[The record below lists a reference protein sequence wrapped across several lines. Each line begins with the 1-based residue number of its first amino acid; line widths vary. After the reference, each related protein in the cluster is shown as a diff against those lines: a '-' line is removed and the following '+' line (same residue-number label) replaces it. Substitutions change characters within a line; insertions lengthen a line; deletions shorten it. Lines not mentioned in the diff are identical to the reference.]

1 MKKLFILVLFL
12 IAAAVLIGAEGMYE
26 TVGAMNELPAS
37 VRSQA
42 RFGKEMPDNWKDFD
56 RSGDLQFLQLQATAP
71 ASPAGRGAALDG
83 SMGERIVEVQA
94 APKIKGKEVEWKLE
108 NKGPNPVWVVAGGM
122 SGAGLN
128 IRINAGASSI
138 FKVDMDASGY
148 SYLVIDNDGGGK
160 TELGITATVGDTSAK
175 TSRGKS
181 MKVLWF

>member
-26 TVGAMNELPAS
+26 TVGAMKELPAS

-42 RFGKEMPDNWKDFD
+42 QYGVDLPANWKDFD
-56 RSGDLQFLQLQATAP
+56 KSGDLRFLQLQTTAP
-71 ASPAGRGAALDG
+71 ASPSGRGAMLDG
-83 SMGERIVEVQA
+83 SMGERIIEVQA

-128 IRINAGASSI
+128 IRINAGASSN
-138 FKVDMDASGY
+138 FKVDMDGSGY
-148 SYLVIDNDGGGK
+148 SYLVVDGGGK
-160 TELGITATVGDTSAK
+160 TELGISANVGDTSAK